1 MSYPEDPSD
10 KTRVDIATRVAHPDS
25 PDGAGASQPQR
36 VRGVFDDFSVT
47 QVIASALSAVT
58 SLLLSTKIGIVAG
71 VVGVAVGAAVAAIA
85 TQVYKGLLSASADKL
100 RDAAGGY
107 GNGSTS
113 DPDLT
118 VCDTTEKFAELASI
132 DADDGLAAG
141 AEGSSPAGSQTRVAP
156 ASYIRA
162 RRKQRNV
169 QMVRGFVI
177 VVGAALAA
185 VGLTAAI
192 VRVTSAGQGWGARP
206 DFSAIG
212 LPQPQTDTAI
222 PADTKQLPQA
232 DQGSGKPATTVDST
246 DASQDGDSGEQDS
259 SGGTGNSGESG
270 STSGGAGDSTS
281 GGTSQGGTSGNTS
294 GSSASGGTG
303 TSGGSASGGES
314 GGASGGTSSDQQ
326 GNASA
331 SGASGTKQDSS
342 GSTSGG
348 TTTSD

>member
-1 MSYPEDPSD
+1 MDYPEDPSD
-10 KTRVDIATRVAHPDS
+10 KTRVDVATRVAHPDS

-58 SLLLSTKIGIVAG
+58 SLLLSTKIGIVGG

-107 GNGSTS
+107 GTGSAN

-118 VCDTTEKFAELASI
+118 MCDATEKFV
-132 DADDGLAAG
+132 GLADIDTDGNPTAG
-141 AEGSSPAGSQTRVAP
+141 GEGTSAGDSQTRVAP
-156 ASYIRA
+156 AAYIQA
-162 RRKQRNV
+162 RRKQRNA

-177 VVGAALAA
+177 VVGAALVA

-212 LPQPQTDTAI
+212 LPQPQTDTTI

-232 DQGSGKPATTVDST
+232 DQGSGKPATTTGST
-246 DASQDGDSGEQDS
+246 DASQDGTSGEQGS
-259 SGGTGNSGESG
+259 SDNTGNSGESDG
-270 STSGGAGDSTS
+270 NTSGGESGGTS
-281 GGTSQGGTSGNTS
+281 SGTSQGGTGGSAS
-294 GSSASGGTG
+294 GSSASSGTG
-303 TSGGSASGGES
+303 TSGGTTG
-314 GGASGGTSSDQQ
+314 GGTSNNQQ

-331 SGASGTKQDSS
+331 GGVGGTKQDSS
-342 GSTSGG
+342 GTTTTG
-348 TTTSD
+348 TTTAN

>member
-1 MSYPEDPSD
+1 MNYPEDPSD
-10 KTRVDIATRVAHPDS
+10 KTRVDVATRVAHPDS

-36 VRGVFDDFSVT
+36 MRGVFDDFSVT

-58 SLLLSTKIGIVAG
+58 SLLLSTKIGIVGG

-100 RDAAGGY
+100 RDAAGSY
-107 GNGSTS
+107 GTGSAN

-118 VCDTTEKFAELASI
+118 MCDATEKFVGLADI
-132 DADDGLAAG
+132 DADGNLSAG
-141 AEGSSPAGSQTRVAP
+141 AEGASAAGSQTRVAP
-156 ASYIRA
+156 ASYIQA

-177 VVGAALAA
+177 VVGAALVA

-192 VRVTSAGQGWGARP
+192 VRVTSAGQGWGTRP

-212 LPQPQTDTAI
+212 LPQPQTDTTI

-232 DQGSGKPATTVDST
+232 DQGSGKPATTTGSA
-246 DASQDGDSGEQDS
+246 DASQDGTSGNQGS
-259 SGGTGNSGESG
+259 SDNTGNSGES
-270 STSGGAGDSTS
+270 AD
-281 GGTSQGGTSGNTS
+281 NT
-294 GSSASGGTG
+294 
-303 TSGGSASGGES
+303 SGGES
-314 GGASGGTSSDQQ
+314 GGTSSGTNQGGTSGSASGSSTSSATGTSGGTVSGGTSNNQQ

-331 SGASGTKQDSS
+331 GGAGGTKQDSS
-342 GSTSGG
+342 GTTTTG
-348 TTTSD
+348 TTTAN

>member
-1 MSYPEDPSD
+1 MDYPEDPSD
-10 KTRVDIATRVAHPDS
+10 KSRVDVATRVAHPDS

-58 SLLLSTKIGIVAG
+58 SLLLSPKIGIVGG

-107 GNGSTS
+107 GTGSAN

-118 VCDTTEKFAELASI
+118 MCDATEKFV
-132 DADDGLAAG
+132 GLADIDTDGNPTVGTEG
-141 AEGSSPAGSQTRVAP
+141 APVADPQTRVAP
-156 ASYIRA
+156 ASYIQA
-162 RRKQRNV
+162 RRKQRNA

-177 VVGAALAA
+177 VVGAALVA

-212 LPQPQTDTAI
+212 LPQPQTDTTI

-232 DQGSGKPATTVDST
+232 DQGSGKPATTTGST
-246 DASQDGDSGEQDS
+246 DASQDGTSGEQGS
-259 SGGTGNSGESG
+259 SDNTGNSGESDG
-270 STSGGAGDSTS
+270 NTSGGESGGTS
-281 GGTSQGGTSGNTS
+281 SGTSQGGTGGSAS
-294 GSSASGGTG
+294 GSSASSGTG
-303 TSGGSASGGES
+303 TSGGTTG
-314 GGASGGTSSDQQ
+314 GGTSNNQQ

-331 SGASGTKQDSS
+331 GGVGGTKQDSS
-342 GSTSGG
+342 GTTTTG
-348 TTTSD
+348 TTTAN

>member
-1 MSYPEDPSD
+1 MDYPEDPSD
-10 KTRVDIATRVAHPDS
+10 KTRVDVATRVAHPDS

-58 SLLLSTKIGIVAG
+58 SLLLSTKIGIVGG
-71 VVGVAVGAAVAAIA
+71 VVGAAVGAAVAAIA
-85 TQVYKGLLSASADKL
+85 TQVSKGLLSASADKL

-107 GNGSTS
+107 GTGSAN

-118 VCDTTEKFAELASI
+118 MCDATEKFVGLADI
-132 DADDGLAAG
+132 DAGGNLAAG
-141 AEGSSPAGSQTRVAP
+141 SEGAPVADPQTRVAP
-156 ASYIRA
+156 ASYIQA
-162 RRKQRNV
+162 RRKQRNA

-177 VVGAALAA
+177 VVGAALVA

-212 LPQPQTDTAI
+212 LPQPQTDTTI

-232 DQGSGKPATTVDST
+232 DQGSGKPATTTGST
-246 DASQDGDSGEQDS
+246 DASQDGTSGEQGS
-259 SGGTGNSGESG
+259 SDNTGNSGESDG
-270 STSGGAGDSTS
+270 NTSGGESGGTS
-281 GGTSQGGTSGNTS
+281 SGTSQGGTGGSAS
-294 GSSASGGTG
+294 GSSASSGTG
-303 TSGGSASGGES
+303 TSGGTTG
-314 GGASGGTSSDQQ
+314 GGTSNNQQ

-331 SGASGTKQDSS
+331 GGVGGTKQDSS
-342 GSTSGG
+342 GTTTTG
-348 TTTSD
+348 TTTAN

>member
-1 MSYPEDPSD
+1 MDYPEDPSD
-10 KTRVDIATRVAHPDS
+10 KTRVDVATRVAHPDS

-58 SLLLSTKIGIVAG
+58 SLLLSTKIGIVGG

-107 GNGSTS
+107 GTGSAN

-118 VCDTTEKFAELASI
+118 MCDATEKFVGLADI
-132 DADDGLAAG
+132 DAGGNLAAG
-141 AEGSSPAGSQTRVAP
+141 SEGAPVADPQTRVAP
-156 ASYIRA
+156 ASYIQA
-162 RRKQRNV
+162 RRKQRNA

-177 VVGAALAA
+177 VVGAALVA

-212 LPQPQTDTAI
+212 LPQPQTDTTI

-232 DQGSGKPATTVDST
+232 DQGSGKPATTTGST
-246 DASQDGDSGEQDS
+246 DASQDGTSGEQGS
-259 SGGTGNSGESG
+259 SDNTGNSGESDG
-270 STSGGAGDSTS
+270 NTSGGESGGTS
-281 GGTSQGGTSGNTS
+281 SGTSQGGTGGSAS
-294 GSSASGGTG
+294 GSSASSGTG
-303 TSGGSASGGES
+303 TSGGTTG
-314 GGASGGTSSDQQ
+314 GGTSNNQQ

-331 SGASGTKQDSS
+331 GGVGGTKQDSS
-342 GSTSGG
+342 GTTTTG
-348 TTTSD
+348 TTTAN

>member
-1 MSYPEDPSD
+1 MDYPEDPSD
-10 KTRVDIATRVAHPDS
+10 KTRVDVATRVAHPDS

-58 SLLLSTKIGIVAG
+58 SLLLSTKIGIVGG

-107 GNGSTS
+107 GTGSAN

-118 VCDTTEKFAELASI
+118 MCDATEKFV
-132 DADDGLAAG
+132 GLADIDTDGNPTVGTEG
-141 AEGSSPAGSQTRVAP
+141 APVADPQTRVAP
-156 ASYIRA
+156 ASYIQA
-162 RRKQRNV
+162 RRKQRNA

-177 VVGAALAA
+177 VVGAALVA

-212 LPQPQTDTAI
+212 LPQPQTDTTI

-232 DQGSGKPATTVDST
+232 DQGSGKPATTTGST
-246 DASQDGDSGEQDS
+246 DASQDGTSGEQGS
-259 SGGTGNSGESG
+259 SGSTGNSGESAG
-270 STSGGAGDSTS
+270 NTSGSESGGTS
-281 GGTSQGGTSGNTS
+281 SGTSQGGTGGSSS
-294 GSSASGGTG
+294 GSSASSGTG
-303 TSGGSASGGES
+303 TSGGTV
-314 GGASGGTSSDQQ
+314 SGGTSNNQQ

-331 SGASGTKQDSS
+331 GGVGGTKQDSS
-342 GSTSGG
+342 GTTTTG
-348 TTTSD
+348 TTTAN

>member
-1 MSYPEDPSD
+1 MDYPEDPSD
-10 KTRVDIATRVAHPDS
+10 KTRVDVATRVAHPNS

-58 SLLLSTKIGIVAG
+58 SLLLSTKIGIVGG
-71 VVGVAVGAAVAAIA
+71 VVGAAVGAAVAAIA

-107 GNGSTS
+107 GTGSAN

-118 VCDTTEKFAELASI
+118 MCDATEKFVGLADI
-132 DADDGLAAG
+132 DAGGNLAAG
-141 AEGSSPAGSQTRVAP
+141 SEGAPVADPQTRVAP
-156 ASYIRA
+156 ASYIQA
-162 RRKQRNV
+162 RRKQRNA

-177 VVGAALAA
+177 VVGAALVA

-206 DFSAIG
+206 DFSVIG
-212 LPQPQTDTAI
+212 LPQPQTDTTI

-232 DQGSGKPATTVDST
+232 DQGSGKPATTTGST
-246 DASQDGDSGEQDS
+246 DASQDGTSGEQGS
-259 SGGTGNSGESG
+259 SGSTGNSGESAG
-270 STSGGAGDSTS
+270 NTSGSESGGTS
-281 GGTSQGGTSGNTS
+281 SGTSQGGTGGSSS
-294 GSSASGGTG
+294 GSSASSGTG
-303 TSGGSASGGES
+303 TSGGTV
-314 GGASGGTSSDQQ
+314 SGGTSNNQQ

-331 SGASGTKQDSS
+331 GSVGGTKQDSS
-342 GSTSGG
+342 GTTTTG
-348 TTTSD
+348 TTTAN

>member
-1 MSYPEDPSD
+1 MDYPEDPSD
-10 KTRVDIATRVAHPDS
+10 KTRVDVATRVAHPDS

-58 SLLLSTKIGIVAG
+58 SLLLSTKIGIVGG

-107 GNGSTS
+107 GTGSAN

-118 VCDTTEKFAELASI
+118 MCDATEKFV
-132 DADDGLAAG
+132 GLADIDTDGNPTVGTEG
-141 AEGSSPAGSQTRVAP
+141 APVADPQTRVAP
-156 ASYIRA
+156 ASYIQA
-162 RRKQRNV
+162 RRKQRNA

-177 VVGAALAA
+177 VVGAALVA

-206 DFSAIG
+206 DFSVIG
-212 LPQPQTDTAI
+212 LPQPQTDTTI

-232 DQGSGKPATTVDST
+232 DQGSGKPATTTGST
-246 DASQDGDSGEQDS
+246 DASQDGTSGEQGS
-259 SGGTGNSGESG
+259 SGSTGNSGESAG
-270 STSGGAGDSTS
+270 NTSGSESGGTS
-281 GGTSQGGTSGNTS
+281 SGTSQGGTGGSSS
-294 GSSASGGTG
+294 GSSASSGTG
-303 TSGGSASGGES
+303 TSGGTV
-314 GGASGGTSSDQQ
+314 SGGTSNNQQ

-331 SGASGTKQDSS
+331 GSVGGTKQDSS
-342 GSTSGG
+342 GTTTTG
-348 TTTSD
+348 TTTAN

>member
-1 MSYPEDPSD
+1 MDYPEDPSD
-10 KTRVDIATRVAHPDS
+10 KTRVDVATRVAHPDS

-58 SLLLSTKIGIVAG
+58 SLLLSTKIGIVGG
-71 VVGVAVGAAVAAIA
+71 VVGAAVGAAVAAIA

-107 GNGSTS
+107 GTGSAN

-118 VCDTTEKFAELASI
+118 MCDATEKFVGLADI
-132 DADDGLAAG
+132 DAGGNLAAG
-141 AEGSSPAGSQTRVAP
+141 SEGAPVADPQTRVAP
-156 ASYIRA
+156 ASYIQA
-162 RRKQRNV
+162 RRKQRNA

-177 VVGAALAA
+177 VVGAALVA

-212 LPQPQTDTAI
+212 LPQPQTDTTI

-232 DQGSGKPATTVDST
+232 DQGSGKPATTTGST
-246 DASQDGDSGEQDS
+246 DASQDGTSGEQGS
-259 SGGTGNSGESG
+259 SGSTGNSGESAG
-270 STSGGAGDSTS
+270 NTSGSESGGTS
-281 GGTSQGGTSGNTS
+281 SGTSQGGTGGSSS
-294 GSSASGGTG
+294 GSSASSGTG
-303 TSGGSASGGES
+303 TSGGTV
-314 GGASGGTSSDQQ
+314 SGGTSNNQQ

-331 SGASGTKQDSS
+331 GSVGGTKQDSS
-342 GSTSGG
+342 GTTTTG
-348 TTTSD
+348 TTTAN

>member
-25 PDGAGASQPQR
+25 PDGADASQAQR

-58 SLLLSTKIGIVAG
+58 SLLLSTKIGIVGG

-100 RDAAGGY
+100 RDAAGSY
-107 GNGSTS
+107 GTGSAN

-118 VCDTTEKFAELASI
+118 MCDATEKFVGFADI
-132 DADDGLAAG
+132 DADGNLSAG
-141 AEGSSPAGSQTRVAP
+141 AEGASAAGSQTRVAP
-156 ASYIRA
+156 ASYIQA
-162 RRKQRNV
+162 RRKQRNA

-177 VVGAALAA
+177 VVGAALVA

-212 LPQPQTDTAI
+212 LPQPQTDTTI

-232 DQGSGKPATTVDST
+232 DQGSGKPATTTGST
-246 DASQDGDSGEQDS
+246 DASQDGTSGEQGS
-259 SGGTGNSGESG
+259 SGSTGNSGES
-270 STSGGAGDSTS
+270 A
-281 GGTSQGGTSGNTS
+281 
-294 GSSASGGTG
+294 GSS
-303 TSGGSASGGES
+303 SGGES
-314 GGASGGTSSDQQ
+314 GGASGSTSGSSASSGTNGSGGTVSGGESGGTSGGTSSSQQ

-331 SGASGTKQDSS
+331 GGVGGTKQDSS
-342 GSTSGG
+342 GTTATG
-348 TTTSD
+348 TTTAN

>member
-1 MSYPEDPSD
+1 MDYPEDPSD
-10 KTRVDIATRVAHPDS
+10 KTRVDVATRVAHPDS

-58 SLLLSTKIGIVAG
+58 SLLLSTKIGIVGG

-100 RDAAGGY
+100 RDAAGSY
-107 GNGSTS
+107 GNGSAN

-118 VCDTTEKFAELASI
+118 MCDATEKFVDLANI
-132 DADDGLAAG
+132 DADGNLAAG
-141 AEGSSPAGSQTRVAP
+141 GEGTSAGDSQTRVAP
-156 ASYIRA
+156 AAYIQA
-162 RRKQRNV
+162 RRKQRNA

-177 VVGAALAA
+177 VVGAALVA

-206 DFSAIG
+206 DFSVIG
-212 LPQPQTDTAI
+212 LPQPQTDTTI

-232 DQGSGKPATTVDST
+232 DQGSGKPATTTGST
-246 DASQDGDSGEQDS
+246 DASQDGTSGEQGS
-259 SGGTGNSGESG
+259 SDNTGNSGESDG
-270 STSGGAGDSTS
+270 NTSGGESGGTS
-281 GGTSQGGTSGNTS
+281 SGTSQGGTGGSAS
-294 GSSASGGTG
+294 GSSASSGTG
-303 TSGGSASGGES
+303 TSGGTTG
-314 GGASGGTSSDQQ
+314 GGTSNNQQ

-331 SGASGTKQDSS
+331 GGVGGTKQDSS
-342 GSTSGG
+342 GTTTTG
-348 TTTSD
+348 TTTAN

>member
-1 MSYPEDPSD
+1 MDYPEDPSD
-10 KTRVDIATRVAHPDS
+10 KTRVDVATRVAHPDS

-58 SLLLSTKIGIVAG
+58 SLLLSTKIGIVGG

-107 GNGSTS
+107 GTGSAN

-118 VCDTTEKFAELASI
+118 MCDATEKFVGLADI
-132 DADDGLAAG
+132 DAGGNLAAG
-141 AEGSSPAGSQTRVAP
+141 SEGAPVADPQTRVAP
-156 ASYIRA
+156 ASYIQA
-162 RRKQRNV
+162 RRKQRNA

-177 VVGAALAA
+177 VVGAALVA

-206 DFSAIG
+206 DFSVIG
-212 LPQPQTDTAI
+212 LPQPQTDTTI

-232 DQGSGKPATTVDST
+232 DQGSGKPATTTGST
-246 DASQDGDSGEQDS
+246 DASQDGTSGEQGS
-259 SGGTGNSGESG
+259 SGSTGNSGESAG
-270 STSGGAGDSTS
+270 NTSGSESGGTS
-281 GGTSQGGTSGNTS
+281 SGTSQGGTGGSSS
-294 GSSASGGTG
+294 GSSASSGTG
-303 TSGGSASGGES
+303 TSGGTV
-314 GGASGGTSSDQQ
+314 SGGTSNNQQ

-331 SGASGTKQDSS
+331 GSVGGTKQDSS
-342 GSTSGG
+342 GTTTTG
-348 TTTSD
+348 TTTAN

>member
-1 MSYPEDPSD
+1 MDYPEDPSD
-10 KTRVDIATRVAHPDS
+10 KTRVDVATRVAHPDS

-58 SLLLSTKIGIVAG
+58 SLLLSTKIGIVGG

-107 GNGSTS
+107 GTGSAN

-118 VCDTTEKFAELASI
+118 MCDATEKFV
-132 DADDGLAAG
+132 GLADIDTDGNPTVGTEG
-141 AEGSSPAGSQTRVAP
+141 APVADPQTRVAP
-156 ASYIRA
+156 ASYIQA
-162 RRKQRNV
+162 RRKQRNA

-177 VVGAALAA
+177 VVGAALVA

-206 DFSAIG
+206 DFSVIG
-212 LPQPQTDTAI
+212 LPQPQTDTTI

-232 DQGSGKPATTVDST
+232 DQGSGKPATTTGST
-246 DASQDGDSGEQDS
+246 DASQDGTSGEQGS
-259 SGGTGNSGESG
+259 SDNTGNSGESDG
-270 STSGGAGDSTS
+270 NTSGGESGGTS
-281 GGTSQGGTSGNTS
+281 SGTSQGGTGGSSS
-294 GSSASGGTG
+294 GSSASSGTG
-303 TSGGSASGGES
+303 TSGGTTG
-314 GGASGGTSSDQQ
+314 GGTSSGTSNNQQ

-331 SGASGTKQDSS
+331 GSVGGTKQDSS
-342 GSTSGG
+342 GTTTTG
-348 TTTSD
+348 TTTAN

>member
-1 MSYPEDPSD
+1 MDYPEDPSD
-10 KTRVDIATRVAHPDS
+10 KTRVDVATRVAHPNS
-25 PDGAGASQPQR
+25 TDGAGASQPQR

-58 SLLLSTKIGIVAG
+58 SLLLSTKIGIVGG

-107 GNGSTS
+107 GTGSAN

-118 VCDTTEKFAELASI
+118 MCDATEKFV
-132 DADDGLAAG
+132 GLADIDTDGNPTVGTEG
-141 AEGSSPAGSQTRVAP
+141 APVADPQTRVAP
-156 ASYIRA
+156 ASYIQA
-162 RRKQRNV
+162 RRKQRNA

-177 VVGAALAA
+177 VVGAALVA

-212 LPQPQTDTAI
+212 LPQPQTDTTI

-232 DQGSGKPATTVDST
+232 DQGSGKPATTTGST
-246 DASQDGDSGEQDS
+246 DASQDGTSGEQGS
-259 SGGTGNSGESG
+259 SGSTGNSGESAG
-270 STSGGAGDSTS
+270 NTSGSESGGTS
-281 GGTSQGGTSGNTS
+281 SGTSQGGTGGSSS
-294 GSSASGGTG
+294 GSSASSGTG
-303 TSGGSASGGES
+303 TSGGTV
-314 GGASGGTSSDQQ
+314 SGGTSNNQQ

-331 SGASGTKQDSS
+331 GSVGGTKQDSS
-342 GSTSGG
+342 GTTTTG
-348 TTTSD
+348 TTTAN

>member
-1 MSYPEDPSD
+1 MDYPEDPSD
-10 KTRVDIATRVAHPDS
+10 KTRVDVATRVAHPDS
-25 PDGAGASQPQR
+25 PDGTGASQPQR

-58 SLLLSTKIGIVAG
+58 SLLLSTRIGIVGG

-100 RDAAGGY
+100 RDAAGSY
-107 GNGSTS
+107 GNGSAN

-118 VCDTTEKFAELASI
+118 MCDATEKFV
-132 DADDGLAAG
+132 GLADIDTDGNPTVGTEG
-141 AEGSSPAGSQTRVAP
+141 APVADPQTCVAP
-156 ASYIRA
+156 ASYIQA
-162 RRKQRNV
+162 CRKQRNA

-177 VVGAALAA
+177 VVGAALVA

-212 LPQPQTDTAI
+212 LPQPQTDTTI

-232 DQGSGKPATTVDST
+232 DQGSGKPATTTGST
-246 DASQDGDSGEQDS
+246 DASQDGTSGEQGS
-259 SGGTGNSGESG
+259 SDNTGNSGESDG
-270 STSGGAGDSTS
+270 NTSGGESGGTS
-281 GGTSQGGTSGNTS
+281 SGTSQGGTGGSAS
-294 GSSASGGTG
+294 GSSASSGTG
-303 TSGGSASGGES
+303 TSGGTTG
-314 GGASGGTSSDQQ
+314 GGTSNNQQ

-331 SGASGTKQDSS
+331 GGVGGTKQDSS
-342 GSTSGG
+342 GTTTTG
-348 TTTSD
+348 TTSTN

>member
-1 MSYPEDPSD
+1 MDYPEDPSD
-10 KTRVDIATRVAHPDS
+10 KTRVDVATRVAHPDS
-25 PDGAGASQPQR
+25 PDGTSASQPQR

-58 SLLLSTKIGIVAG
+58 SLLLSTRIGIVGG

-100 RDAAGGY
+100 RDAAGSY
-107 GNGSTS
+107 GNGSAN

-118 VCDTTEKFAELASI
+118 MCDATEKFV
-132 DADDGLAAG
+132 GLADIDTGGNPTVGTEG
-141 AEGSSPAGSQTRVAP
+141 APVADPQTRVAP
-156 ASYIRA
+156 ASYIQA
-162 RRKQRNV
+162 RRKQRNA

-177 VVGAALAA
+177 VVGAALVA

-212 LPQPQTDTAI
+212 LPQPQTDTTI

-232 DQGSGKPATTVDST
+232 DQGSGKPATTTGST
-246 DASQDGDSGEQDS
+246 DASQDGASGDQGS
-259 SGGTGNSGESG
+259 SDNTGNSGESAGNTSGGESG
-270 STSGGAGDSTS
+270 STSGS
-281 GGTSQGGTSGNTS
+281 TS
-294 GSSASGGTG
+294 GSSASSSSGGTG
-303 TSGGSASGGES
+303 TGSSGGTV
-314 GGASGGTSSDQQ
+314 SGGTSGGTSNNQQ

-331 SGASGTKQDSS
+331 SGVGGTKQDSS
-342 GSTSGG
+342 GTTTTG
-348 TTTSD
+348 TTTAN

>member
-10 KTRVDIATRVAHPDS
+10 KTRVDVATRVAHPDS

-58 SLLLSTKIGIVAG
+58 SLLLSTKIGIVGG

-100 RDAAGGY
+100 RDAAGSY
-107 GNGSTS
+107 GTGSAN

-118 VCDTTEKFAELASI
+118 MCDATEKFVGLADI
-132 DADDGLAAG
+132 DADGNLAVG
-141 AEGSSPAGSQTRVAP
+141 AEGASAASSQTRVAP
-156 ASYIRA
+156 ASYIQA
-162 RRKQRNV
+162 RRKQRNA

-177 VVGAALAA
+177 VVGAALVA

-192 VRVTSAGQGWGARP
+192 VRVTSAGQGWGTRP
-206 DFSAIG
+206 DFGAIG
-212 LPQPQTDTAI
+212 LPQPQTDTTI

-232 DQGSGKPATTVDST
+232 DQGSGKPATTTGST
-246 DASQDGDSGEQDS
+246 DASQDGTSGEQGS
-259 SGGTGNSGESG
+259 SGSTGNSGESG
-270 STSGGAGDSTS
+270 STSGGESGSTS
-281 GGTSQGGTSGNTS
+281 GSTS
-294 GSSASGGTG
+294 GSSASSSSGGTG
-303 TSGGSASGGES
+303 TSSSGGTVSGGES
-314 GGASGGTSSDQQ
+314 GGTSSGTSSSQQ

-331 SGASGTKQDSS
+331 GGVGGTKQGSS
-342 GSTSGG
+342 GTTATG
-348 TTTSD
+348 TTTTN

>member
-1 MSYPEDPSD
+1 MDYPEDPSD
-10 KTRVDIATRVAHPDS
+10 KTRVDVATRVAHPNS

-58 SLLLSTKIGIVAG
+58 SLLLSTKIGIVGG

-107 GNGSTS
+107 GTGSAN

-118 VCDTTEKFAELASI
+118 MCDATEKFV
-132 DADDGLAAG
+132 GLADIDTDGNPTVGTEG
-141 AEGSSPAGSQTRVAP
+141 APVADPQTRVAP
-156 ASYIRA
+156 ASYIQA
-162 RRKQRNV
+162 RRKQRNA

-177 VVGAALAA
+177 VVGAALVA

-206 DFSAIG
+206 DFSVIG
-212 LPQPQTDTAI
+212 LPQPQTDTTI

-232 DQGSGKPATTVDST
+232 DQGSGKPATTTGST
-246 DASQDGDSGEQDS
+246 DASQDGTSGEQGS
-259 SGGTGNSGESG
+259 SGSTGNSGESAG
-270 STSGGAGDSTS
+270 NTSGSESGGTS
-281 GGTSQGGTSGNTS
+281 SGTSQGGTGGSSS
-294 GSSASGGTG
+294 GSSASSGTG
-303 TSGGSASGGES
+303 TSGGTV
-314 GGASGGTSSDQQ
+314 SGGTSNNQQ

-331 SGASGTKQDSS
+331 GSVGGTKQDSS
-342 GSTSGG
+342 GTTTTG
-348 TTTSD
+348 TTTAN

>member
-1 MSYPEDPSD
+1 MDYPEDPSD
-10 KTRVDIATRVAHPDS
+10 KTRVDVATRVAHPDS

-58 SLLLSTKIGIVAG
+58 SLLLSTKIGIVGG
-71 VVGVAVGAAVAAIA
+71 VVGAAVGAAVAAIA

-107 GNGSTS
+107 GTGSAN

-118 VCDTTEKFAELASI
+118 MCDATEKFV
-132 DADDGLAAG
+132 GLADIDTDGNPTVGTEG
-141 AEGSSPAGSQTRVAP
+141 APVADPQTRVAP
-156 ASYIRA
+156 ASYIQA
-162 RRKQRNV
+162 RRKQRNA

-177 VVGAALAA
+177 VVGAALVA

-206 DFSAIG
+206 DFSVIG
-212 LPQPQTDTAI
+212 LPQPQTDTTI

-232 DQGSGKPATTVDST
+232 DQGSGKPATTTGST
-246 DASQDGDSGEQDS
+246 DASQDGTSGEQGS
-259 SGGTGNSGESG
+259 SDNTGNSGESDG
-270 STSGGAGDSTS
+270 NTSGGESGGTS
-281 GGTSQGGTSGNTS
+281 SGTSQGGTGGSAS
-294 GSSASGGTG
+294 GSSASSGTG
-303 TSGGSASGGES
+303 TSGGTV
-314 GGASGGTSSDQQ
+314 SGGTSNNQQ

-331 SGASGTKQDSS
+331 GSVGGTKQDSS
-342 GSTSGG
+342 GTTTTG
-348 TTTSD
+348 TTTAN

>member
-1 MSYPEDPSD
+1 MDYPEDPSD
-10 KTRVDIATRVAHPDS
+10 KTRVDVATRVAHPDS

-58 SLLLSTKIGIVAG
+58 SLLLSTKIGIVGG

-107 GNGSTS
+107 GTGSAN

-118 VCDTTEKFAELASI
+118 MCDATEKFVGLADI
-132 DADDGLAAG
+132 DAGGNLAAG
-141 AEGSSPAGSQTRVAP
+141 SEGAPVADPQTRVAP
-156 ASYIRA
+156 ASYIQA
-162 RRKQRNV
+162 RRKQRNA

-177 VVGAALAA
+177 VVGAALVA

-206 DFSAIG
+206 DFSVIG
-212 LPQPQTDTAI
+212 LPQPQTDTTI

-232 DQGSGKPATTVDST
+232 DQGSGKPATTTGST
-246 DASQDGDSGEQDS
+246 DASQDGTSGEQGS
-259 SGGTGNSGESG
+259 SGSTGNSGESAG
-270 STSGGAGDSTS
+270 NTSGSESGGTS
-281 GGTSQGGTSGNTS
+281 SGTSQGGTGGSAS
-294 GSSASGGTG
+294 GSSASSGTG
-303 TSGGSASGGES
+303 TSGGTTG
-314 GGASGGTSSDQQ
+314 GGTSNNQQ

-331 SGASGTKQDSS
+331 GGVGGTKQDSS
-342 GSTSGG
+342 GTTTTG
-348 TTTSD
+348 TTTAN

>member
-1 MSYPEDPSD
+1 MDYPEDPSD
-10 KTRVDIATRVAHPDS
+10 KTRVDVATRVAHPDS
-25 PDGAGASQPQR
+25 SDGAGASQPQR

-58 SLLLSTKIGIVAG
+58 SLLLSTRIGIVGG

-107 GNGSTS
+107 GTS
-113 DPDLT
+113 SANDPDLT
-118 VCDTTEKFAELASI
+118 MCDATEKFVGLADI
-132 DADDGLAAG
+132 DADGNPTVGTEG
-141 AEGSSPAGSQTRVAP
+141 ASVADPQTRVAP
-156 ASYIRA
+156 ASYIQA
-162 RRKQRNV
+162 RRKQRNA

-177 VVGAALAA
+177 VVGAALVA

-212 LPQPQTDTAI
+212 LPQPQTDATI

-232 DQGSGKPATTVDST
+232 DQGSGKPATTTGST
-246 DASQDGDSGEQDS
+246 DASQDGTSGEQGS
-259 SGGTGNSGESG
+259 SDNTGNSGESDG
-270 STSGGAGDSTS
+270 NTSGGESGGTS
-281 GGTSQGGTSGNTS
+281 SGTSQGGTGGSSS
-294 GSSASGGTG
+294 GSSASSGTG
-303 TSGGSASGGES
+303 TSGGTV
-314 GGASGGTSSDQQ
+314 SGGTSNNQQ

-331 SGASGTKQDSS
+331 GSAGGTKQDSS
-342 GSTSGG
+342 GTTTTG
-348 TTTSD
+348 TTTAN

>member
-1 MSYPEDPSD
+1 MDYPEDPSD
-10 KTRVDIATRVAHPDS
+10 KTRVDVATRVAHPDS

-58 SLLLSTKIGIVAG
+58 SLLLSTKIGIVGG

-107 GNGSTS
+107 GTGSANE
-113 DPDLT
+113 PDLT
-118 VCDTTEKFAELASI
+118 MCDATEKFV
-132 DADDGLAAG
+132 GLADIDTDGNPTVGTEG
-141 AEGSSPAGSQTRVAP
+141 APVADPQTRVAP
-156 ASYIRA
+156 ASYIQA
-162 RRKQRNV
+162 RRKQRNA

-177 VVGAALAA
+177 VVGAALVA

-206 DFSAIG
+206 DFSVIG
-212 LPQPQTDTAI
+212 LPQPQTDTTI

-232 DQGSGKPATTVDST
+232 DQGSGKPATTTGST
-246 DASQDGDSGEQDS
+246 DASQDGTSGEQGS
-259 SGGTGNSGESG
+259 SGSTGNSGESAG
-270 STSGGAGDSTS
+270 NTSGSESGGTS
-281 GGTSQGGTSGNTS
+281 SGTSQGGTGGSSS
-294 GSSASGGTG
+294 GSSASSGTG
-303 TSGGSASGGES
+303 TSGGTV
-314 GGASGGTSSDQQ
+314 SGGTSNNQQ

-331 SGASGTKQDSS
+331 GSVGGTKQDSS
-342 GSTSGG
+342 GTTTTG
-348 TTTSD
+348 TTTAN

>member
-1 MSYPEDPSD
+1 MDYPEDPSD
-10 KTRVDIATRVAHPDS
+10 KTRVDVATRVAHPDS

-58 SLLLSTKIGIVAG
+58 SLLLSTKIGIVGG

-100 RDAAGGY
+100 RDAAGSY
-107 GNGSTS
+107 GNGSAN

-118 VCDTTEKFAELASI
+118 MCDATEKFVDLANI
-132 DADDGLAAG
+132 DADGNLAAG
-141 AEGSSPAGSQTRVAP
+141 GEGTSAGDSQTRVAP
-156 ASYIRA
+156 AAYIQA
-162 RRKQRNV
+162 RRKQRNA

-177 VVGAALAA
+177 VVGAALVA

-212 LPQPQTDTAI
+212 LPQPQTDTTI

-232 DQGSGKPATTVDST
+232 DQGSGKPATTTGST
-246 DASQDGDSGEQDS
+246 DASQDGTSGEQGS
-259 SGGTGNSGESG
+259 SDNTGNSGESDG
-270 STSGGAGDSTS
+270 NTSGGESGGTS
-281 GGTSQGGTSGNTS
+281 SGTSQGGTGGSAS
-294 GSSASGGTG
+294 GSSASSGTG
-303 TSGGSASGGES
+303 TSGGTTG
-314 GGASGGTSSDQQ
+314 GGTSNNPQ

-331 SGASGTKQDSS
+331 GGVGGTKQDSS
-342 GSTSGG
+342 GTTTTG
-348 TTTSD
+348 TTTAN

>member
-1 MSYPEDPSD
+1 MDYPEDPSD
-10 KTRVDIATRVAHPDS
+10 KTRVDVATRVAHPDS

-58 SLLLSTKIGIVAG
+58 SLLLSTKIGIVGG

-100 RDAAGGY
+100 RDAAGSY
-107 GNGSTS
+107 GNGSAN

-118 VCDTTEKFAELASI
+118 MCDATEKFVDLANI
-132 DADDGLAAG
+132 DADGNLAAG
-141 AEGSSPAGSQTRVAP
+141 GEGTSAGDSQTRVAP
-156 ASYIRA
+156 AAYIPA
-162 RRKQRNV
+162 RRKQRNA

-177 VVGAALAA
+177 VVGAALVA

-212 LPQPQTDTAI
+212 LPQPQTDTTI

-232 DQGSGKPATTVDST
+232 DQGSGKPATTTGST
-246 DASQDGDSGEQDS
+246 DASQDGTSGEQGS
-259 SGGTGNSGESG
+259 SDNTGNSGESDG
-270 STSGGAGDSTS
+270 NTSGGESGGTS
-281 GGTSQGGTSGNTS
+281 SGTSQGGTGGSAS
-294 GSSASGGTG
+294 GSSASSGTG
-303 TSGGSASGGES
+303 TSGGTTG
-314 GGASGGTSSDQQ
+314 GGTSNNQQ

-331 SGASGTKQDSS
+331 GGVGGTKQDSS
-342 GSTSGG
+342 GTTTTG
-348 TTTSD
+348 TTTAN

>member
-1 MSYPEDPSD
+1 MDYPEDPSD

-25 PDGAGASQPQR
+25 PDGTGASQPQR

-58 SLLLSTKIGIVAG
+58 SLLLSTKIGIVGG

-85 TQVYKGLLSASADKL
+85 TQIYKGLLSASADKL
-100 RDAAGGY
+100 RDAAGSY
-107 GNGSTS
+107 GTGSAN

-118 VCDTTEKFAELASI
+118 MCDATEKFVGLADI
-132 DADDGLAAG
+132 DAGGNLAAG
-141 AEGSSPAGSQTRVAP
+141 SEGASVADPQTRVAP
-156 ASYIRA
+156 ASYIQA
-162 RRKQRNV
+162 RRKQRNA

-177 VVGAALAA
+177 VVGAALVA

-212 LPQPQTDTAI
+212 LPQPQTDATI

-232 DQGSGKPATTVDST
+232 DQGSGKPATTTGST
-246 DASQDGDSGEQDS
+246 DASQDGASGDQGS
-259 SGGTGNSGESG
+259 SDNTGNSGESAG
-270 STSGGAGDSTS
+270 NTSGGESGGTSSGTSQGGTGGSSSGSSASSGTGTTSGSTS
-281 GGTSQGGTSGNTS
+281 GGTSNN
-294 GSSASGGTG
+294 
-303 TSGGSASGGES
+303 
-314 GGASGGTSSDQQ
+314 QQ

-331 SGASGTKQDSS
+331 GSVGGTKQDSS
-342 GSTSGG
+342 GTTTTG
-348 TTTSD
+348 TTTAN

>member
-1 MSYPEDPSD
+1 MDYPEDPSD
-10 KTRVDIATRVAHPDS
+10 KTRVDVATRVAHPDS

-58 SLLLSTKIGIVAG
+58 SLLLSTKIGIVGG
-71 VVGVAVGAAVAAIA
+71 VVGAAVGAAVAAIA

-107 GNGSTS
+107 GTGSAN

-118 VCDTTEKFAELASI
+118 MCDATEKFVGLADI
-132 DADDGLAAG
+132 DAGGNLAAG
-141 AEGSSPAGSQTRVAP
+141 SEGAPVADPQTRVAP
-156 ASYIRA
+156 ASYIQA
-162 RRKQRNV
+162 RRKQRNA

-177 VVGAALAA
+177 VVGAALVA

-212 LPQPQTDTAI
+212 LPQPQTDTTI

-232 DQGSGKPATTVDST
+232 DQGSGKPATTTGST
-246 DASQDGDSGEQDS
+246 DASQDGTSGEQGS
-259 SGGTGNSGESG
+259 SDNTGNSGESDG
-270 STSGGAGDSTS
+270 NTSGGESGGTS
-281 GGTSQGGTSGNTS
+281 SGTSQGGTGGSAS
-294 GSSASGGTG
+294 GSSASSGTG
-303 TSGGSASGGES
+303 TSGGTTG
-314 GGASGGTSSDQQ
+314 GGTSNNQQ

-331 SGASGTKQDSS
+331 GGVGGTKQDSS
-342 GSTSGG
+342 GTTTTG
-348 TTTSD
+348 TTTAN

>member
-1 MSYPEDPSD
+1 MDYPEDPSD
-10 KTRVDIATRVAHPDS
+10 KTRVDVATRVAHPDS

-58 SLLLSTKIGIVAG
+58 SLLLSTKIGIVGG
-71 VVGVAVGAAVAAIA
+71 VVGAAVGAAVAAIA

-107 GNGSTS
+107 GTGSAN

-118 VCDTTEKFAELASI
+118 MCDATEKFV
-132 DADDGLAAG
+132 GLADIDTDGNPTVGTEG
-141 AEGSSPAGSQTRVAP
+141 APVADPQTRVAP
-156 ASYIRA
+156 ASYIQA
-162 RRKQRNV
+162 RRKQRNA

-177 VVGAALAA
+177 VVGAALVA

-206 DFSAIG
+206 DFSVIG
-212 LPQPQTDTAI
+212 LPQPQTDTTI

-232 DQGSGKPATTVDST
+232 DQGSGKPATTTGST
-246 DASQDGDSGEQDS
+246 DASQDGTSGEQGS
-259 SGGTGNSGESG
+259 SGSTGNSGESAG
-270 STSGGAGDSTS
+270 NTSGGESGGTS
-281 GGTSQGGTSGNTS
+281 SGTSQGGTGGSSS
-294 GSSASGGTG
+294 GSSASSGTG
-303 TSGGSASGGES
+303 TSGGTV
-314 GGASGGTSSDQQ
+314 SGGTSNNQQ

-331 SGASGTKQDSS
+331 GSVGGTKQDSS
-342 GSTSGG
+342 GTTTTG
-348 TTTSD
+348 TTTAN

>member
-25 PDGAGASQPQR
+25 PDGADASQAQR
-36 VRGVFDDFSVT
+36 MRGVFDDFSVT

-58 SLLLSTKIGIVAG
+58 SLLLSTKIGIVGG

-100 RDAAGGY
+100 RDAAGSHGT
-107 GNGSTS
+107 GSVN

-118 VCDTTEKFAELASI
+118 MCDATEKFVELADI
-132 DADDGLAAG
+132 DADGNLSAG
-141 AEGSSPAGSQTRVAP
+141 AKGASAAGSQTRVAP
-156 ASYIRA
+156 ASYIQA
-162 RRKQRNV
+162 RRKQRNA

-177 VVGAALAA
+177 VVGAALVA

-232 DQGSGKPATTVDST
+232 DQGSGKPATTTGST
-246 DASQDGDSGEQDS
+246 DASQDGTSNEQSS
-259 SGGTGNSGESG
+259 SGSTGNSGESG
-270 STSGGAGDSTS
+270 STSGGES
-281 GGTSQGGTSGNTS
+281 GGTSGSTSGTSA
-294 GSSASGGTG
+294 SSSSGGTV
-303 TSGGSASGGES
+303 SGGES
-314 GGASGGTSSDQQ
+314 GGTSSGTSSSQQ

-331 SGASGTKQDSS
+331 GGVGGTKQDSS
-342 GSTSGG
+342 GTTATG
-348 TTTSD
+348 TTTAN

>member
-1 MSYPEDPSD
+1 MDYPEDPSD

-25 PDGAGASQPQR
+25 PDGADASQAQR

-58 SLLLSTKIGIVAG
+58 SLLLSTKIGIVGG

-100 RDAAGGY
+100 RDAAGSY
-107 GNGSTS
+107 GTGSAN

-118 VCDTTEKFAELASI
+118 MCDATEKFVGFADI
-132 DADDGLAAG
+132 DADGNLSAG
-141 AEGSSPAGSQTRVAP
+141 AEGASAAGSQTRVAP
-156 ASYIRA
+156 ASYIQA
-162 RRKQRNV
+162 RRKQRNA

-177 VVGAALAA
+177 VVGAALVA

-212 LPQPQTDTAI
+212 LPQPQTDATI

-232 DQGSGKPATTVDST
+232 DQGSGKPATTTGST
-246 DASQDGDSGEQDS
+246 DASQDGTSGDQGS
-259 SGGTGNSGESG
+259 SDNTGNSGESAG
-270 STSGGAGDSTS
+270 NTSGGES
-281 GGTSQGGTSGNTS
+281 GGTSGSTS
-294 GSSASGGTG
+294 GSSASSSSGGTG
-303 TSGGSASGGES
+303 TGSSGGTASGGES
-314 GGASGGTSSDQQ
+314 GGTSSGASSIQQ

-331 SGASGTKQDSS
+331 GGVGGTKQDSS
-342 GSTSGG
+342 GTTATG
-348 TTTSD
+348 TTTTN

>member
-1 MSYPEDPSD
+1 MDYPEDPSD
-10 KTRVDIATRVAHPDS
+10 KTRVDVATRVAHPDS

-58 SLLLSTKIGIVAG
+58 SLLLSTKIGIVGG

-107 GNGSTS
+107 GTGSAN

-118 VCDTTEKFAELASI
+118 MCDATEKFV
-132 DADDGLAAG
+132 GLADIDTDGNPTVGTEG
-141 AEGSSPAGSQTRVAP
+141 APVADPQTRVAP
-156 ASYIRA
+156 ASYIQA
-162 RRKQRNV
+162 RRKQRNA

-177 VVGAALAA
+177 VVGAALVA

-212 LPQPQTDTAI
+212 LPQPQTDTTI

-232 DQGSGKPATTVDST
+232 DQGSGKPATTTGST
-246 DASQDGDSGEQDS
+246 DASQDGTSGEQGS
-259 SGGTGNSGESG
+259 SGSTGNSGESAG
-270 STSGGAGDSTS
+270 NTSGSESGGTS
-281 GGTSQGGTSGNTS
+281 SGTSQGGTGGSAS
-294 GSSASGGTG
+294 GSSASSGTG
-303 TSGGSASGGES
+303 TSGGTTG
-314 GGASGGTSSDQQ
+314 GGTSNNQQ

-331 SGASGTKQDSS
+331 GGVGGTKQDSS
-342 GSTSGG
+342 GTTTTG
-348 TTTSD
+348 TTTAN

>member
-1 MSYPEDPSD
+1 MDYPEDPSD
-10 KTRVDIATRVAHPDS
+10 KTRVDVATRVAHPNS

-58 SLLLSTKIGIVAG
+58 SLLLSTKIGIVGG
-71 VVGVAVGAAVAAIA
+71 VVGAAVGAAVAAIA

-107 GNGSTS
+107 GTGSAN

-118 VCDTTEKFAELASI
+118 MCDATEKFV
-132 DADDGLAAG
+132 GLADIDTDGNPTVGTEG
-141 AEGSSPAGSQTRVAP
+141 APVADPQTRVAP
-156 ASYIRA
+156 ASYIQA
-162 RRKQRNV
+162 RRKQRNA

-177 VVGAALAA
+177 VVGAALVA

-206 DFSAIG
+206 DFSVIG
-212 LPQPQTDTAI
+212 LPQPQTDTTI

-232 DQGSGKPATTVDST
+232 DQGSGKPATTTGST
-246 DASQDGDSGEQDS
+246 DASQDGTSGEQGS
-259 SGGTGNSGESG
+259 SDNTGNSGESDG
-270 STSGGAGDSTS
+270 NTSGGESGGTS
-281 GGTSQGGTSGNTS
+281 SGTSQGGTGGSAS
-294 GSSASGGTG
+294 GSSASSGTG
-303 TSGGSASGGES
+303 TSGGTTG
-314 GGASGGTSSDQQ
+314 GGTSNNQQ

-331 SGASGTKQDSS
+331 GGVGGTKQDSS
-342 GSTSGG
+342 GTTTTG
-348 TTTSD
+348 TTTAN

>member
-1 MSYPEDPSD
+1 MDYPEDPSD
-10 KTRVDIATRVAHPDS
+10 KTRVDVATRVAHPDS

-58 SLLLSTKIGIVAG
+58 SLLLSTKIGIVGG

-100 RDAAGGY
+100 RDAAGSY
-107 GNGSTS
+107 GNGSAN

-118 VCDTTEKFAELASI
+118 MCDATEKFVDLANI
-132 DADDGLAAG
+132 DADGNLAAG
-141 AEGSSPAGSQTRVAP
+141 GEGTSAGDSQTRVAP
-156 ASYIRA
+156 AAYIQA
-162 RRKQRNV
+162 RRKQRNA

-177 VVGAALAA
+177 VVGAALVA

-212 LPQPQTDTAI
+212 LPQPQTDTTI

-232 DQGSGKPATTVDST
+232 DQGSGKPATTTGST
-246 DASQDGDSGEQDS
+246 DASQDGTSGEQGS
-259 SGGTGNSGESG
+259 SDNTDNSGESDG
-270 STSGGAGDSTS
+270 NTSGGESGGTS
-281 GGTSQGGTSGNTS
+281 SGTSQGGTGGSSS
-294 GSSASGGTG
+294 GSSASSGTG
-303 TSGGSASGGES
+303 TSGGTTG
-314 GGASGGTSSDQQ
+314 GGTSNNQQ

-331 SGASGTKQDSS
+331 GGVGGTKQDSS
-342 GSTSGG
+342 GTTTTG
-348 TTTSD
+348 TTTAN